1 MPKVNR
7 IHAARSHISDI
18 SGYHVQG
25 KHCAE
30 SWKGRWRSI
39 ITRFFPLLSRF
50 FKFFEIV
57 KKIFYNFRP
66 KFIEKFRKK
75 LTNVFQYF
83 LQNCTSEDWKNFSV
97 FQNFNIFKK
106 KSKFQK
112 KNPIFQFLKNFIFFS
127 KFSIFSNFEFFQ
139 NFHVFWKISCFEKFY
154 FFFEIFDFFY
164 IFHFWLQKFS
174 VSIDFGADVDFIFN
188 MISDILR
195 LKLCYQYILKYVA
208 YFVSSDLM

>member
-1 MPKVNR
+1 MSRVVTLVVMMWKYAPN
-7 IHAARSHISDI
+7 
-18 SGYHVQG
+18 Y
-25 KHCAE
+25 AE

-39 ITRFFPLLSRF
+39 ITRFFPLLSRFLSRF

-106 KSKFQK
+106 KVKISKKKSNFSIFDKFHFFFFKIFDFFKFWVFSKFS
-112 KNPIFQFLKNFIFFS
+112 FFLKNFM
-127 KFSIFSNFEFFQ
+127 
-139 NFHVFWKISCFEKFY
+139 FWKIL
-154 FFFEIFDFFY
+154 FFFRN
-164 IFHFWLQKFS
+164 FWLFLYFS
-174 VSIDFGADVDFIFN
+174 FLASK
-188 MISDILR
+188 ILSFHWFWSWCWFSTWF
-195 LKLCYQYILKYVA
+195 LLFQKYVINT
-208 YFVSSDLM
+208 FWSMWHIL

>member
-1 MPKVNR
+1 MSRVVTLSCASMP
-7 IHAARSHISDI
+7 
-18 SGYHVQG
+18 QG
-25 KHCAE
+25 KHYAE

-39 ITRFFPLLSRF
+39 NTRLFPLLSRF
-50 FKFFEIV
+50 FSRFFKFFGIV

-106 KSKFQK
+106 KVKISK
-112 KNPIFQFLKNFIFFS
+112 KNSNFSIFEKFHFFS

-139 NFHVFWKISCFEKFY
+139 NFHVFWKISCFEKF
-154 FFFEIFDFFY
+154 FFFWNFLLFLYFSFLASKILS
-164 IFHFWLQKFS
+164 FHWFWRW
-174 VSIDFGADVDFIFN
+174 FGL
-188 MISDILR
+188 ISFLR
-195 LKLCYQYILKYVA
+195 LKLCYQ
-208 YFVSSDLM
+208 

>member
-7 IHAARSHISDI
+7 IHVARKWLSCASMP
-18 SGYHVQG
+18 QG
-25 KHCAE
+25 KHYAE

-39 ITRFFPLLSRF
+39 NTRLFPLLSRF
-50 FKFFEIV
+50 FSRFFKFFGIV

-112 KNPIFQFLKNFIFFS
+112 KIQIFQFLKNFIFFQ
-127 KFSIFSNFEFFQ
+127 NFRFFQ
-139 NFHVFWKISCFEKFY
+139 ILSFFIIFMFFEKFHVLKKK
-154 FFFEIFDFFY
+154 FFFRNFWLFLYFSFLASKILSFHWFWRWCW
-164 IFHFWLQKFS
+164 FHF
-174 VSIDFGADVDFIFN
+174 
-188 MISDILR
+188 
-195 LKLCYQYILKYVA
+195 
-208 YFVSSDLM
+208 